1 METNLLDKMLS
12 MYRSQKTRVTIV
24 LQNNARIFGKIG
36 MFDSYIIVME
46 NQRNEIVYRHAIS
59 TLLPYVA
66 AEQPQPREQKV
77 ASVRPEPR
85 PVPKPPKPAPTVMT
99 KTRAPRPEH
108 KPAATPSESG
118 LNTGMKEGLLRWMQ
132 EQKAEK

>member
-24 LQNNARIFGKIG
+24 LQNKARIFGKIG

-66 AEQPQPREQKV
+66 AEQPQPREQDV
-77 ASVRPEPR
+77 VSARPAPR
-85 PVPKPPKPAPTVMT
+85 PVPKPARPAPPATA
-99 KTRAPRPEH
+99 KSRSPRPEH
-108 KPAATPSESG
+108 RPAATPSESS
-118 LNTGMKEGLLRWMQ
+118 LNTSMKDGLLRWIQ
-132 EQKAEK
+132 EQKAGK